1 MRPLYLLYLLLL
13 YLRYSPALPSQYIRN
28 FVQKIVTLFY
38 ENVLGKFTSYE
49 RGDTRAR
56 STQSASDSNSCEWR
70 RRAEPESGCKNGIE
84 SRDCK
89 KLGALSNA
97 ISRRARRPQ
106 HPRRP

>member
-1 MRPLYLLYLLLL
+1 M
-13 YLRYSPALPSQYIRN
+13 YIPN
-28 FVQKIVTLFY
+28 FDPKIVTLFN

-49 RGDTRAR
+49 RGDTHAR
-56 STQSASDSNSCEWR
+56 STQSASDGNSGEWR

-97 ISRRARRPQ
+97 ISRRGVHNTQ
-106 HPRRP
+106 GVLELLLG